1 MRSKSLL
8 DRGIRVADNNKA
20 KRGGLF
26 NATRVTGHLTDVMC
40 DETSGAEDEMLS
52 CFTLFAPISL
62 HTRSDVETGNGLAI
76 QRIYE
81 ANEETYDMILK
92 FLNSIN
98 ILNANALSQ

>member
-1 MRSKSLL
+1 MREHPSTPSRMRSKSLL

-62 HTRSDVETGNGLAI
+62 HIS
-76 QRIYE
+76 
-81 ANEETYDMILK
+81 
-92 FLNSIN
+92 
-98 ILNANALSQ
+98 